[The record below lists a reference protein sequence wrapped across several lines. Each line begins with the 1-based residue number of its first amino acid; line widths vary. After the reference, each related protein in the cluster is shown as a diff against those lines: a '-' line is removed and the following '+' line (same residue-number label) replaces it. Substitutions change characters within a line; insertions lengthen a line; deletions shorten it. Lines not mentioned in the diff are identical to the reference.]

1 MNAVGAGLKELRRL
15 VLGPPMSQRIKTNA
29 LIKRVIRLGAKIVI
43 GTI

>member
-15 VLGPPMSQRIKTNA
+15 GLDPPMSQRIKTNV
-29 LIKRVIRLGAKIVI
+29 LIKRVIILGAKMLI